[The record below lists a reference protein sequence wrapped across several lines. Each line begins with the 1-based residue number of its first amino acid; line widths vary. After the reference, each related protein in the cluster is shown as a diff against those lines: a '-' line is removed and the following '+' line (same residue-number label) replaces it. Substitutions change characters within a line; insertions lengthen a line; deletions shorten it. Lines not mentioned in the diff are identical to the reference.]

1 MRKIKS
7 LVRYL
12 LLYSLLIAFI
22 LGLRMLHHLEIN
34 WHYYMVITISI
45 FSFITIFSFLEPK
58 HIERIL
64 PKNSKALILLTLMLR
79 FVPLAGQKVNNIKSN
94 QQMRGAKFGRLGQV
108 KNYASLLIPAIVVAM
123 KWSDNVAEGIKMR
136 GGD

>member
-1 MRKIKS
+1 MRKFKN
-7 LVRYL
+7 LVKYL
-12 LLYSLLIAFI
+12 LAYSLLIGFI

-45 FSFITIFSFLEPK
+45 FSFVTIFSFLEPK

-64 PKNSKALILLTLMLR
+64 PKNSRVLILLTLMLR
-79 FVPLAGQKVNNIKSN
+79 FVPLAGQKVSNIRSN
-94 QQMRGAKFGRLGQV
+94 QQMRGAKFRGLSQV

-123 KWSDNVAEGIKMR
+123 KWSDNVSESILMR